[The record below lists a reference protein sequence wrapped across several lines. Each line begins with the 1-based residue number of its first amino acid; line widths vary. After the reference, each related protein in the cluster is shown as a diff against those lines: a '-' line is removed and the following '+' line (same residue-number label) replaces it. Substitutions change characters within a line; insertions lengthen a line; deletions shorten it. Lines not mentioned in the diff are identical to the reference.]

1 MKKGVSL
8 ERALS
13 KLGYMSRSIARKIII
28 QGKVSVNSKIITDP
42 SFRVDLKRDKIA
54 IDGETL
60 KQKEKIY
67 IVLNKPKGVITT
79 RKDELNR
86 KTAYDILKLNTWV
99 APVGRL
105 DKDTSGLLILTNDN
119 KFADFITNPESKVPK
134 TYIVKLN
141 KKITPEDLIKLQLG
155 MEIEVD
161 NQIYKTMPAKVRL
174 IKTNPKTCW
183 VEIEIV
189 EGKNRQI
196 RRMFEKLGYKV
207 GKIVHE
213 KYEDIQEHFGTI
225 TTVAQENIAGIRVI
239 KSYVRED
246 YEVEKFRKLNFDYML
261 KNIKLIKVQSLTY
274 PLMILIT
281 GISIILVVW
290 YGGYQ
295 VIKGAMT
302 LGQIT
307 SFLIYLG
314 YLIWPMIAFGWIV
327 NLTQRA
333 SASMDRLLEVF
344 KVEPQIKDTNETD
357 FSIKEIS
364 GEIKFKNVWFKYPD
378 SESYVLKGINLEIK
392 QGQTVGIVGY
402 TGSGKTTLVNLIPRL
417 FDPDK
422 GEVLIDGINVKKI
435 PLKVLRESI
444 GYVQQ
449 EVFLFSDSVKN
460 NITFGVDG
468 VSDEEVFNVAKI
480 AHIYDEV
487 IEFPNGFD
495 TIVGER
501 GITLSGGQRQRVGLA
516 RALIKKPKILILDD
530 SLSSVD
536 AYTEEM
542 ILKSLKEFRAG
553 RTTIIISHR
562 ITAVKDADFIIVLD
576 DGEIVEQGTHDEL
589 LELGGI
595 YADLYQKQI
604 LEEELERM

>member
-1 MKKGVSL
+1 MRSL
-8 ERALS
+8 FELKPYILKYRKLIFLGILFILISEAFYVVIPILIGRAVDSLKFGITGEKLLWFASLVIGSTLLS
-13 KLGYMSRSIARKIII
+13 GIASFFTRQTIIVASRKIEY
-28 QGKVSVNSKIITDP
+28 
-42 SFRVDLKRDKIA
+42 DLRNDFYRHVQSLHYLYFRDKKVGDIMAYATNDIPAVRNFLGPGIMYSVETA
-54 IDGETL
+54 IEF
-60 KQKEKIY
+60 
-67 IVLNKPKGVITT
+67 VVI
-79 RKDELNR
+79 LGIMFSMN
-86 KTAYDILKLNTWV
+86 LKLT
-99 APVGRL
+99 
-105 DKDTSGLLILTNDN
+105 LLTLT
-119 KFADFITNPESKVPK
+119 PLP
-134 TYIVKLN
+134 
-141 KKITPEDLIKLQLG
+141 LISYL
-155 MEIEVD
+155 V
-161 NQIYKTMPAKVRL
+161 
-174 IKTNPKTCW
+174 
-183 VEIEIV
+183 
-189 EGKNRQI
+189 
-196 RRMFEKLGYKV
+196 YKV

-357 FSIKEIS
+357 FSIKGIN

-378 SESYVLKGINLEIK
+378 SESYVLKDINLEIK

-417 FDPDK
+417 FEPDK

-562 ITAVKDADFIIVLD
+562 ITAVKDADFIIVFD

>member
-1 MKKGVSL
+1 MRSL
-8 ERALS
+8 FELKPYILKYRKLIFLGILFILISEAFYVVIPILIGRAVDSLKFGITGEKLLWFASLVIGSTLLS
-13 KLGYMSRSIARKIII
+13 GIASFFTRQTIIVASRKIEY
-28 QGKVSVNSKIITDP
+28 
-42 SFRVDLKRDKIA
+42 DLRNDFYRHVQSLHYLYFRDKKVGDIMAYATNDIPAVRNFLGPGIMYSVETA
-54 IDGETL
+54 IEF
-60 KQKEKIY
+60 
-67 IVLNKPKGVITT
+67 VVI
-79 RKDELNR
+79 LGIMFSMN
-86 KTAYDILKLNTWV
+86 LKLT
-99 APVGRL
+99 
-105 DKDTSGLLILTNDN
+105 LLTLT
-119 KFADFITNPESKVPK
+119 PLP
-134 TYIVKLN
+134 
-141 KKITPEDLIKLQLG
+141 LISYL
-155 MEIEVD
+155 V
-161 NQIYKTMPAKVRL
+161 
-174 IKTNPKTCW
+174 
-183 VEIEIV
+183 
-189 EGKNRQI
+189 
-196 RRMFEKLGYKV
+196 YKV

-246 YEVEKFRKLNFDYML
+246 YEVEKFKKLNFDYML

>member
-1 MKKGVSL
+1 MRSLLELKPYIFKYKKLFLLGLLAILFSEAFYVLIPILIGRAVDSLKFGVTGEKLLWFASL
-8 ERALS
+8 VIGSTLLS
-13 KLGYMSRSIARKIII
+13 GIASFFTRQTIIVASRKIEYDMRNDFYRHV
-28 QGKVSVNSKIITDP
+28 QGLHYLY
-42 SFRVDLKRDKIA
+42 FRDK
-54 IDGETL
+54 
-60 KQKEKIY
+60 KIGD
-67 IVLNKPKGVITT
+67 IM
-79 RKDELNR
+79 
-86 KTAYDILKLNTWV
+86 AY
-99 APVGRL
+99 A
-105 DKDTSGLLILTNDN
+105 TNDIPAVRN
-119 KFADFITNPESKVPK
+119 FLGPGIMYSIETGIEFVVILAIMFSMNFKLTLIT
-134 TYIVKLN
+134 
-141 KKITPEDLIKLQLG
+141 LIPL
-155 MEIEVD
+155 
-161 NQIYKTMPAKVRL
+161 PL
-174 IKTNPKTCW
+174 ISYL
-183 VEIEIV
+183 VY
-189 EGKNRQI
+189 R
-196 RRMFEKLGYKV
+196 V

-213 KYEDIQEHFGTI
+213 RYEDIQEHFGTM
-225 TTVAQENIAGIRVI
+225 TTAAQENISGIRVL

-246 YEVEKFRKLNFDYML
+246 YEIEKFRKLSFEYML

-274 PLMILIT
+274 PLMIMIT

-295 VIKGAMT
+295 VIMGVMT

-344 KVEPQIKDTNETD
+344 KVEPKIKDTEETD
-357 FSIKEIS
+357 FTIKEIK
-364 GEIKFKNVWFKYPD
+364 GEIKFKDVWFKYPD
-378 SESYVLKGINLEIK
+378 SEDYVLKNINLEIK

-417 FDPDK
+417 FEPDK
-422 GEVLIDGINVKKI
+422 GEIFIDGVNIKRI

-460 NITFGVDG
+460 NIKFGVDG
-468 VSDEEVFNVAKI
+468 VSDEKIFEVAKI
-480 AHIYDEV
+480 AHIYDE
-487 IEFPNGFD
+487 IMEFPNKFD

-501 GITLSGGQRQRVGLA
+501 GITLSGGQKQRVGLA
-516 RALIKKPKILILDD
+516 RALIKEPKILILDD
-530 SLSSVD
+530 SFSSVD

-542 ILKSLKEFRAG
+542 ILKNLKNFRKG

-562 ITAVKDADFIIVLD
+562 ITAVKDADFIVVLD
-576 DGEIVEQGTHDEL
+576 DGEIVEIGMHEEL
-589 LELGGI
+589 LQLGGV

-604 LEEELERM
+604 LEEELEKI

>member
-1 MKKGVSL
+1 MRSL
-8 ERALS
+8 FELKPYILKYRKLIFIGILFVLISEAFYVIIPILIGRAVDSLKFGITGEKLLWFASLVIGSTLLS
-13 KLGYMSRSIARKIII
+13 GIASFFTRQTIIVASRKIEY
-28 QGKVSVNSKIITDP
+28 
-42 SFRVDLKRDKIA
+42 DLRNDFYRHVQSLHYLYFRDKKVGDIMA
-54 IDGETL
+54 YATNDIPAVRNFLGPGIMYSVET
-60 KQKEKIY
+60 
-67 IVLNKPKGVITT
+67 VI
-79 RKDELNR
+79 EFVVILGIMFSMN
-86 KTAYDILKLNTWV
+86 LKLT
-99 APVGRL
+99 
-105 DKDTSGLLILTNDN
+105 LLTLT
-119 KFADFITNPESKVPK
+119 PLP
-134 TYIVKLN
+134 
-141 KKITPEDLIKLQLG
+141 LISYL
-155 MEIEVD
+155 V
-161 NQIYKTMPAKVRL
+161 
-174 IKTNPKTCW
+174 
-183 VEIEIV
+183 
-189 EGKNRQI
+189 
-196 RRMFEKLGYKV
+196 YKV

-402 TGSGKTTLVNLIPRL
+402 TGSGKTTLVNLIPRI

>member
-1 MKKGVSL
+1 MRSLLELKPYLLKYKKLLTLGVLAILISEAFYVLIPILIGRAIDSL
-8 ERALS
+8 KSGVTGEKLLWFASLVIGSTLLS
-13 KLGYMSRSIARKIII
+13 GIASFFVRQTIIVASRKIEYDMRNDFYRHV
-28 QGKVSVNSKIITDP
+28 QSLHYLY
-42 SFRVDLKRDKIA
+42 FRDK
-54 IDGETL
+54 
-60 KQKEKIY
+60 KIGD
-67 IVLNKPKGVITT
+67 IM
-79 RKDELNR
+79 
-86 KTAYDILKLNTWV
+86 AY
-99 APVGRL
+99 A
-105 DKDTSGLLILTNDN
+105 TNDIPAVRN
-119 KFADFITNPESKVPK
+119 FLGPGIMYSVETVIEFVVILGIMFSMNF
-134 TYIVKLN
+134 KLTLVTLIPLPLISYLVY
-141 KKITPEDLIKLQLG
+141 KI
-155 MEIEVD
+155 
-161 NQIYKTMPAKVRL
+161 
-174 IKTNPKTCW
+174 
-183 VEIEIV
+183 
-189 EGKNRQI
+189 
-196 RRMFEKLGYKV
+196 

-213 KYEDIQEHFGTI
+213 RYEDIQEHFGTI
-225 TTVAQENIAGIRVI
+225 TTVAQENISGIRVI

-246 YEVEKFRKLNFDYML
+246 YEIEKFRKLSFEYML
-261 KNIKLIKVQSLTY
+261 KNIKLIKIQSLTY

-295 VIKGAMT
+295 VIKGMMT

-344 KVEPQIKDTNETD
+344 KVEPEIKDTEETD
-357 FSIKEIS
+357 FSIKEIK
-364 GEIKFKNVWFKYPD
+364 GEIKFKNVWFRYPD
-378 SESYVLKGINLEIK
+378 SENYVLKNINLDIK

-422 GEVLIDGINVKKI
+422 GEVLIDGVNVKKI

-449 EVFLFSDSVKN
+449 EVFLFSDTVKN

-468 VSDEEVFNVAKI
+468 VSDEKVFEVAKI
-480 AHIYDEV
+480 AHIYDE
-487 IEFPNGFD
+487 IMEFQDKFN
-495 TIVGER
+495 TIIGER
-501 GITLSGGQRQRVGLA
+501 GITLSGGQKQRLSLA
-516 RALIKKPKILILDD
+516 RALIKDPKILILDD
-530 SLSSVD
+530 SFSSVD
-536 AYTEEM
+536 AYTEET
-542 ILKSLKEFRAG
+542 ILKNLKEFRKG

-576 DGEIVEQGTHDEL
+576 DGEIVERGTHDEL
-589 LELGGI
+589 IELGGV

-604 LEEELERM
+604 LEEELEKM

>member
-1 MKKGVSL
+1 MRSL
-8 ERALS
+8 FELKPYILKYRKLIFIGILFVLISEAFYVIIPILIGRAVDSLKFGITGEKLLWFASLVIGSTLLS
-13 KLGYMSRSIARKIII
+13 GIASFFTRQTIIVASRKIEY
-28 QGKVSVNSKIITDP
+28 
-42 SFRVDLKRDKIA
+42 DLRNDFYRHVQSLHYLYFRDKKVGDIMA
-54 IDGETL
+54 YATNDIPAVRNFLGPGIMYSVET
-60 KQKEKIY
+60 
-67 IVLNKPKGVITT
+67 VI
-79 RKDELNR
+79 EFVVILGIMFSMN
-86 KTAYDILKLNTWV
+86 LKLT
-99 APVGRL
+99 
-105 DKDTSGLLILTNDN
+105 LLTLT
-119 KFADFITNPESKVPK
+119 PLP
-134 TYIVKLN
+134 
-141 KKITPEDLIKLQLG
+141 LISYL
-155 MEIEVD
+155 V
-161 NQIYKTMPAKVRL
+161 
-174 IKTNPKTCW
+174 
-183 VEIEIV
+183 
-189 EGKNRQI
+189 
-196 RRMFEKLGYKV
+196 YKV

-468 VSDEEVFNVAKI
+468 VSDEEVFNLEKTMAK
-480 AHIYDEV
+480 
-487 IEFPNGFD
+487 
-495 TIVGER
+495 
-501 GITLSGGQRQRVGLA
+501 
-516 RALIKKPKILILDD
+516 
-530 SLSSVD
+530 
-536 AYTEEM
+536 
-542 ILKSLKEFRAG
+542 
-553 RTTIIISHR
+553 
-562 ITAVKDADFIIVLD
+562 
-576 DGEIVEQGTHDEL
+576 
-589 LELGGI
+589 
-595 YADLYQKQI
+595 
-604 LEEELERM
+604 

>member
-1 MKKGVSL
+1 MRSL
-8 ERALS
+8 FELKPYILKYRKLIFIGILFVLISEAFYVIIPILIGRAVDSLKFGITGEKLLWFASLVIGSTLLS
-13 KLGYMSRSIARKIII
+13 GIASFFTRQTIIVASRKIEY
-28 QGKVSVNSKIITDP
+28 
-42 SFRVDLKRDKIA
+42 DLRNDFYRHVQSLHYLYFRDKKVGDIMA
-54 IDGETL
+54 YATNDIPAVRNFLGPGIMYSVET
-60 KQKEKIY
+60 
-67 IVLNKPKGVITT
+67 VI
-79 RKDELNR
+79 EFVVILGIMFSMN
-86 KTAYDILKLNTWV
+86 LKLT
-99 APVGRL
+99 
-105 DKDTSGLLILTNDN
+105 LLTLT
-119 KFADFITNPESKVPK
+119 PLP
-134 TYIVKLN
+134 
-141 KKITPEDLIKLQLG
+141 LISYL
-155 MEIEVD
+155 V
-161 NQIYKTMPAKVRL
+161 
-174 IKTNPKTCW
+174 
-183 VEIEIV
+183 
-189 EGKNRQI
+189 
-196 RRMFEKLGYKV
+196 YKV

-589 LELGGI
+589 LELGDKSI
-595 YADLYQKQI
+595 YFN
-604 LEEELERM
+604 R